1 MKPHFRKASILDL
14 NSLLHFAKATFIT
27 AYAHLNEPNDFQ
39 AYMDTAFHPDNFKK
53 EMENPDSHFWLLEE
67 NNELIGYLKL
77 NFGEV
82 QTDLKEDDGMEIE
95 RIYVLNKLHG
105 KGLGKLLIN
114 KAIEIAKEA
123 NMKYI
128 WLGVWDI
135 NHKAIK
141 FYEREGFE
149 KFGTHVFP
157 IGAEDQTDFLMR
169 RFL

>member
-1 MKPHFRKASILDL
+1 MTHHFRNASFGDFNILL
-14 NSLLHFAKATFIT
+14 SFAKETFIT
-27 AYAHLNEPNDFQ
+27 AYAHLNEPSDFQ
-39 AYMDTAFHPDNFKK
+39 AYLDEAFNPENFKK
-53 EMENPDSHFWLLEE
+53 EMENHDSQFWLLEE

-77 NFGEV
+77 NFGNA

-95 RIYVLNKLHG
+95 RIYVLNKLQG
-105 KGLGKLLIN
+105 KGLGKLLIE
-114 KAIEIAKEA
+114 KAIQIAKEA
-123 NMKYI
+123 KMKYV

-157 IGAEDQTDFLMR
+157 IGSEDQTDFLLR